1 MLLRLPVSY
10 LRSFRF
16 HQETLFLT
24 TAKEKGGHP
33 VATYECCFVLSSFCV
48 LKKQLIFMHRKKNL
62 KRSILLRTT
71 TILTTMRMATATTTM
86 TAASTTKEVSSG
98 RSHNP
103 QGGIRHLNT
112 NGENKASSEK
122 KRITPR
128 SSSLAGFSGGNIR
141 MMMVSIFS
149 ELRYLTL
156 EPHS

>member
-1 MLLRLPVSY
+1 MLLKLLASY
-10 LRSFRF
+10 SRPFRV
-16 HQETLFLT
+16 HQKTHFLT
-24 TAKEKGGHP
+24 IAKEKGGHP

-62 KRSILLRTT
+62 KRSILLQTT
-71 TILTTMRMATATTTM
+71 TILTTMRMVTTTTTTTTTTM

-122 KRITPR
+122 KELHPGQV
-128 SSSLAGFSGGNIR
+128 LWLGAPAG
-141 MMMVSIFS
+141 IFV
-149 ELRYLTL
+149 
-156 EPHS
+156 